1 MSDNDSDNAS
11 SSGDS
16 STRTGSTYDIVVVGG
31 GAGGLS
37 VAVSSQRS
45 GLPLVRVVEP
55 GDEVSF
61 AEIASENR
69 LDIGYGEELVSV
81 DTVEDGGDLI
91 VTTNRL
97 AYRTQACVVAVR
109 PADPETMPPIPV
121 ASSLQ
126 TSGDV
131 RGRVHIDVAPTDV
144 DDLDVLVVGTTDHA
158 IELAAE
164 MNRNGA
170 RVVIAGGGMDPAKLS
185 PAAEH
190 MVRRLERER
199 KLTVLYRSVP
209 DQIGDADGFPMAYF
223 DDRRTPDLQFD
234 HVVFATP
241 RQAIDP
247 QAAGISESA
256 AATGRVWILGD
267 AASDAEAAVPMAS
280 GADIGLRIAE
290 AAFPELELTQP
301 LSSVRRRARNESA
314 LGELRE
320 EHYNATIT
328 KFEPTHS
335 DLWVLRVKPDS
346 GGTSYLPGQYASLGL
361 GFWEDRIDDATDN
374 DLDKRWDKLIRRSYS
389 ISNRMFD
396 ETGYLANQS
405 DEGSLEFY
413 IVLVRPTDDN
423 VPALTPRL
431 ALKRPG
437 DRIYLGPKV
446 AGRYT
451 LNAVDD
457 PESTIVFLSTGTGE
471 APHNG
476 MVIELLR
483 KGHVGPIVSAVS
495 VRQWSDLGYME
506 KHRKLEA
513 RYPNYHYLPLP
524 TRESDVPKRYIQ
536 DAITQDVFATDFGVA
551 LDPDNTHVF
560 LCGNPA
566 MIGLPEGD
574 GGAFP
579 ETTGVVELL
588 TERGFT
594 LDRRNSPGNIHYE
607 EYW

>member
-1 MSDNDSDNAS
+1 MNAGES
-11 SSGDS
+11 SAA
-16 STRTGSTYDIVVVGG
+16 TGAPRYDIVVVGG

-45 GLPLVRVVEP
+45 GLPLVRLVEP
-55 GDEVSF
+55 GDEVAF
-61 AEIASENR
+61 GEIASENR
-69 LDIGYGEELVSV
+69 LDIGYGEELVSI
-81 DTVEDGGDLI
+81 DTVPDGDDLI

-97 AYRTQACVVAVR
+97 AYRTRGCVVALR
-109 PADPETMPPIPV
+109 PPDAATVPPLPVAASLDAEPKETTRIHTDVVPET
-121 ASSLQ
+121 
-126 TSGDV
+126 
-131 RGRVHIDVAPTDV
+131 V

-158 IELAAE
+158 VELAAE
-164 MNRNGA
+164 ATRHGA
-170 RVVIAGGGMDPAKLS
+170 RVVVAAGGMDPAKLS

-190 MVRRLERER
+190 MIRRLERER

-209 DQIGDADGFPMAYF
+209 DQIGDDGGFPMAYF
-223 DDRRTPDLQFD
+223 DDRRTPDLEFD

-241 RQAIDP
+241 RQAIT
-247 QAAGISESA
+247 QADAGITDAA

-267 AASDAEAAVPMAS
+267 ATEDAEGNVPLAP
-280 GADIGLRIAE
+280 GAEIGLRIAE
-290 AAFPELELTQP
+290 AAFPDLELTQP

-314 LGELRE
+314 LEELRE

-346 GGTSYLPGQYASLGL
+346 GGTSYVPGQYASLGL

-396 ETGYLANQS
+396 EHGYLANQS

-413 IVLVRPTDDN
+413 IVLVQPSETN

-451 LNAVDD
+451 LADVDD
-457 PESTIVFLSTGTGE
+457 PTTTIVFLSTGTGE

-495 VRQWSDLGYME
+495 VRQWSDLGYRD
-506 KHRKLEA
+506 KHRQLEA

-524 TRESDVPKRYIQ
+524 TRESDVPKQYIQ
-536 DAITQDVFATDFGVA
+536 DAITNDLFGSEFGVE
-551 LDPDNTHVF
+551 LDPANTHVF
-560 LCGNPA
+560 LCGNPS
-566 MIGLPEGD
+566 MIGLPEGEGD
-574 GGAFP
+574 DAAFP
-579 ETTGVVELL
+579 ETTGVVEIL
-588 TERGFT
+588 TQRGFE
-594 LDRRNSPGNIHYE
+594 LDRRNNPGNIHYE